1 VNQPLEPRP
10 EWDVPTWLDQCEKDL
25 VHPGRVQDQLHRR
38 GWPRQQAA
46 LIAEDYRKRFNEHA
60 LGYSVLL
67 VTTGIAALA
76 VGTVGHILTAV
87 LNGPLDRR
95 ALAIWLSLLV
105 CVAPFAIWAHLWA
118 ARSDRQDPV
127 AVWSRPRRTLALVL
141 LWACGIVGGA
151 RLLIYAT
158 QLIEVIVKAPGGHRS
173 LLSGAINVVI
183 SLSIA
188 VPLGLWAYRF
198 LHRFDGEDPTAPPHQ
213 RRRRRPQQPRSPL
226 PCSS

>member
-1 VNQPLEPRP
+1 VNQIQEPRP
-10 EWDVPTWLDQCEKDL
+10 EPDVPAWLDQCEKNL

-46 LIAEDYRKRFNEHA
+46 LIAEDYRKRFNEHV

-76 VGTVGHILTAV
+76 AGTVGHILTAA
-87 LNGPLDRR
+87 LNSPLDRR
-95 ALAIWLSLLV
+95 ALAMWLSLLV
-105 CVAPFAIWAHLWA
+105 CIAPFAVWAHLWA
-118 ARSDRQDPV
+118 ARSDREDPV
-127 AVWSRPRRTLALVL
+127 AVWSRARRTLALVL

-151 RLLIYAT
+151 RLLMYAT
-158 QLIEVIVKAPGGHRS
+158 QFIEVFVKAPGSHRS
-173 LLSGAINVVI
+173 LLSGAINVAI

-188 VPLGLWAYRF
+188 VPLALWAYRF

-213 RRRRRPQQPRSPL
+213 RQRRRPQQPRSPL
-226 PCSS
+226 TCSS